1 MEAGTQ
7 GASAIIAWVR
17 RVWMRAEIGPTSLD
31 NDLDMRNEKMMVR
44 TLPVFG
50 LEPLVGAVPFTK
62 MRTTEAGKG

>member
-1 MEAGTQ
+1 MEIGTQ
-7 GASAIIAWVR
+7 GTSAVAWVR

-44 TLPVFG
+44 TLPDFG

-62 MRTTEAGKG
+62 MRTNETGKG